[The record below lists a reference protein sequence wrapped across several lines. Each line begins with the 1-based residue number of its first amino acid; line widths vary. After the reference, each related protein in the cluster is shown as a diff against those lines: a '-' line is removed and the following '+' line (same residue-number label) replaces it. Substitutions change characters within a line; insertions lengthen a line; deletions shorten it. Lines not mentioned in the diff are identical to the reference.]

1 MNGQANCS
9 IWIHGIF
16 SHKEQ
21 WITDTCYSV
30 DKLQKQY
37 ANLKKPDTEVY
48 TLSDSIYMEMPRRGK
63 FIETKQIGSGQGLGG
78 EENGNNY

>member
-1 MNGQANCS
+1 M
-9 IWIHGIF
+9 
-16 SHKEQ
+16 
-21 WITDTCYSV
+21 

-48 TLSDSIYMEMPRRGK
+48 TLSDSIYMEIPRRGK